1 MPDNYIKTLIFNT
14 TYIPTLQNDLD
25 TENPIENAEAE
36 ADMIDIL
43 DKIGTDQFRNV
54 YLESMKSVR
63 ELSLDKQALFCV
75 DVLNRIQDV
84 YNFEFHRKIYPYSK
98 LDINNVYKL
107 VEFIEFK
114 HLLFLYKLLSG
125 LIIDLRKIDLRF
137 FYESNWKEIQTR
149 ILNIEARELVKEFLR
164 TNNKENL
171 INFLIRITE
180 KERVE
185 ITCVLMMKNIEG
197 EKKNV

>member
-75 DVLNRIQDV
+75 DILNRIEDV

-137 FYESNWKEIQTR
+137 FYESKWKEIQTR
-149 ILNIEARELVKEFLR
+149 ILNIEASELVKEFLR

>member
-75 DVLNRIQDV
+75 DILNRIEDV